1 MPQLYYFSERR
12 FAAGQ
17 SVFMSNFY
25 TSRRDQQL
33 AVDRLHRQSVPIA
46 VVESPRNEA
55 GTFWSD
61 YPIVAD
67 YVNENYEE
75 VGEFLWSKDFHM
87 SVFVERR
94 RMRVGIYE
102 PLGLPCF

>member
-1 MPQLYYFSERR
+1 MSDHSLNQRDEDPRWEYLRYLRACTRPSDRLFVGGNMPQLYYFSERR

-55 GTFWSD
+55 GTFL
-61 YPIVAD
+61 V
-67 YVNENYEE
+67 
-75 VGEFLWSKDFHM
+75 
-87 SVFVERR
+87 
-94 RMRVGIYE
+94 
-102 PLGLPCF
+102 GLPDCG

>member
-1 MPQLYYFSERR
+1 MKQEP
-12 FAAGQ
+12 
-17 SVFMSNFY
+17 
-25 TSRRDQQL
+25 
-33 AVDRLHRQSVPIA
+33 
-46 VVESPRNEA
+46 
-55 GTFWSD
+55 FWSD

-75 VGEFLWSKDFHM
+75 VGEFLWSKDFPM